1 MLIKS
6 QSEVRLHFHPLLS
19 IFRGSGSETSDTG
32 TKKIIIMTFT
42 DDRSVMHIHNVS
54 TSVKRTIIA
63 PRSRNSP
70 SLQLPGG
77 QELQQMQS
85 EISQT
90 TASENPEKS
99 APTQRYIEQL
109 KSRVA
114 ELERR
119 LYGSRAEVH
128 QVMAEMK
135 QLQLTINQRDQ
146 QVARLENEKRAVQF
160 QVGCSNSV
168 AKPTVVDSFISLQ

>member
-1 MLIKS
+1 
-6 QSEVRLHFHPLLS
+6 
-19 IFRGSGSETSDTG
+19 
-32 TKKIIIMTFT
+32 
-42 DDRSVMHIHNVS
+42 
-54 TSVKRTIIA
+54 
-63 PRSRNSP
+63 
-70 SLQLPGG
+70 
-77 QELQQMQS
+77 MQS

-90 TASENPEKS
+90 TDSENPEKS
-99 APTQRYIEQL
+99 APTQGYIEQL

-119 LYGSRAEVH
+119 LNGSRAEVH

-168 AKPTVVDSFISLQ
+168 AKPTAVDSFTSLQ

>member
-1 MLIKS
+1 MWAHAI
-6 QSEVRLHFHPLLS
+6 
-19 IFRGSGSETSDTG
+19 TM
-32 TKKIIIMTFT
+32 IMTYT
-42 DDRSVMHIHNVS
+42 V
-54 TSVKRTIIA
+54 
-63 PRSRNSP
+63 PRSRRDIA
-70 SLQLPGG
+70 QLSATAK
-77 QELQQMQS
+77 LMQS
-85 EISQT
+85 GISQT

-168 AKPTVVDSFISLQ
+168 AKPTVVDSFVSLQ

>member
-1 MLIKS
+1 
-6 QSEVRLHFHPLLS
+6 
-19 IFRGSGSETSDTG
+19 
-32 TKKIIIMTFT
+32 
-42 DDRSVMHIHNVS
+42 
-54 TSVKRTIIA
+54 
-63 PRSRNSP
+63 
-70 SLQLPGG
+70 
-77 QELQQMQS
+77 MQS

-99 APTQRYIEQL
+99 APTQRYIAEQL

-168 AKPTVVDSFISLQ
+168 AKPTVVDSFTSLQ

>member
-1 MLIKS
+1 
-6 QSEVRLHFHPLLS
+6 
-19 IFRGSGSETSDTG
+19 
-32 TKKIIIMTFT
+32 
-42 DDRSVMHIHNVS
+42 
-54 TSVKRTIIA
+54 
-63 PRSRNSP
+63 
-70 SLQLPGG
+70 
-77 QELQQMQS
+77 MQS

-114 ELERR
+114 ELERK